1 MSSNSDDLR
10 KKVILNHLW
19 TEPLDGAG
27 VEPGATKVGD
37 DVVGVVVDEEPVGG
51 GEDGVLEETA
61 VSALAFQVF
70 KVLVGER
77 LHLAYVEKSNN

>member
-27 VEPGATKVGD
+27 VEPGAAKVGD
-37 DVVGVVVDEEPVGG
+37 DVVGVVVDEQSVGG
-51 GEDGVLEETA
+51 GEDGVLEEAA
-61 VSALAFQVF
+61 VSTLPFQGV
-70 KVLVGER
+70 KVLVGE
-77 LHLAYVEKSNN
+77 